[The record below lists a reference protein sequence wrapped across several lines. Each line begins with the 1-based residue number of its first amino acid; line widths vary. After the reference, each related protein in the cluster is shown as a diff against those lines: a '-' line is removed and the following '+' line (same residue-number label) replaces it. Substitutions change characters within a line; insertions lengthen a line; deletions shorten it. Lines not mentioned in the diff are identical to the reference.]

1 MSPLTKKQLRLG
13 ALVVKE
19 MGRWKSPARKHSIN
33 WAYVCSRE
41 VGGTLVPFVLLV
53 KRIIRICEISVICRS
68 RMRRAFPFTAI
79 VGQEEMKL
87 ALILNVVD
95 PSIGGV
101 LIMGHRGTGKSTAVR
116 ALADLLPR
124 ISVVEGCAYNCDPAE
139 ERNLCA
145 ECAAREDLR
154 AKTAPVSVVELPL
167 GATEDRVCGTI
178 DIERALTQGR
188 KRFDPGLLAR
198 ANRGFLYIDEVNL
211 LEDHLVDLLLD
222 VAATGRNRVEREGVS
237 VEHPSSFV
245 LVGSG
250 NPEEGELRPQ
260 LLDRFGLHAE
270 VATETYLDNRVNII
284 ERREAYDRDPEAFA
298 ETYAE
303 DQEQL
308 RKRITRARANLR
320 KITVDRSLLSKIAQ
334 LCADLKVDGHRGELT
349 IMRASRALAAFEGR
363 RSVNENHVRR
373 VSAMSL
379 RHRLRRDVLDETAK
393 SEKIEQAVDEVI
405 PRPPQPPG
413 DQKRETKTQPD
424 TPRKGK
430 NPDGPR
436 QRSAAAGG
444 GGKTNTADTL
454 SPPAA
459 ENRSLE
465 SPLEERLRA
474 MMPNRG
480 DKSQSHSRR
489 ASGAKTASSQVRGR
503 YTRAVSFKS
512 SGAKIAIDAT
522 LRAMLS
528 SSHRGVSS
536 GALRYKLLKHKRGT
550 LFVFAIDA
558 SGSMAANRIA
568 RAKSTILKLL
578 KKSYLNRDSVAI
590 VSFHGTTANVDLM
603 PSRSILRARRVLDSL
618 RMGGSTPL
626 SAGLASTI
634 ELLKLVGDRYGENVV
649 LLFTDGRSNVPL
661 RRNGVNVRVLRQ
673 LRIEM
678 ELREL
683 MLELKQTRAQVV
695 VVDTQK
701 EFESS
706 QETRRLAQILQAQ
719 FVKLTPAVP

>member
-1 MSPLTKKQLRLG
+1 
-13 ALVVKE
+13 
-19 MGRWKSPARKHSIN
+19 
-33 WAYVCSRE
+33 
-41 VGGTLVPFVLLV
+41 
-53 KRIIRICEISVICRS
+53 
-68 RMRRAFPFTAI
+68 MRRAFPFTAI

-124 ISVVEGCAYNCDPAE
+124 ITIVDGCLYNCDPAD
-139 ERNLCA
+139 ERNLCSD
-145 ECAAREDLR
+145 CAQRSTR
-154 AKTAPVSVVELPL
+154 PAKTAPVTVVELPL

-188 KRFDPGLLAR
+188 KTFDPGLLAR

-270 VATETYLDNRVNII
+270 VVTETYLDNRVEII
-284 ERREAYDRDPEAFA
+284 ERREAYDRDAEAFCEA
-298 ETYAE
+298 YVE
-303 DQEQL
+303 DQEVL
-308 RKRITRARANLR
+308 RKRITRARASLR
-320 KITVDRSLLSKIAQ
+320 KVMVDRSLLSKIAQ
-334 LCADLKVDGHRGELT
+334 LCVDLKVDGHRGELT
-349 IMRASRALAAFEGR
+349 IMRAARALAAFEGR

-393 SEKIEQAVDEVI
+393 SEKIDQAVDDVI
-405 PRPPQPPG
+405 PRAPEPHGG
-413 DQKRETKTQPD
+413 DRKGEAKTQPD
-424 TPRKGK
+424 TPRKAK

-444 GGKTNTADTL
+444 GGKTNTAETT
-454 SPPAA
+454 SPPAV
-459 ENRSLE
+459 ENQSLE
-465 SPLEERLRA
+465 SPLEDRLRA

-480 DKSQSHSRR
+480 DKSQAHSRR
-489 ASGAKTASSQVRGR
+489 ASGMKTVPSQLRGR
-503 YTRAVSFKS
+503 YTRAVSFKRT
-512 SGAKIAIDAT
+512 GARIAIDAT

-528 SSHRGVSS
+528 SSQPRVSS
-536 GALRYKLLKHKRGT
+536 SALRYKLLKHKRGT

-661 RRNGVNVRVLRQ
+661 RRSAVNVRVLRQ
-673 LRIEM
+673 LKIEM

-683 MLELKQTRAQVV
+683 MLELKQIRAHVV

-706 QETRRLAQILQAQ
+706 KETKRLASLLQAQ

>member
-1 MSPLTKKQLRLG
+1 
-13 ALVVKE
+13 
-19 MGRWKSPARKHSIN
+19 
-33 WAYVCSRE
+33 
-41 VGGTLVPFVLLV
+41 
-53 KRIIRICEISVICRS
+53 
-68 RMRRAFPFTAI
+68 MRTAFPFTAI

-87 ALILNVVD
+87 GLILNVVD
-95 PSIGGV
+95 PLIGGV

-124 ISVVEGCAYNCDPAE
+124 IPVVEGCVYNCDPADK
-139 ERNLCA
+139 RNLCA
-145 ECAAREDLR
+145 DCAARAGELP
-154 AKTAPVSVVELPL
+154 AKQAPVSVVELPL

-178 DIERALTQGR
+178 DIERALTAGR

-237 VEHPSSFV
+237 VEHPSHFV

-270 VATETYLDNRVNII
+270 VTTETYLDNRVRII
-284 ERREAYDRDPEAFA
+284 ERREAYDRDPAAFCQS
-298 ETYAE
+298 YAD
-303 DQEQL
+303 DQDQL
-308 RKRITRARANLR
+308 RKRITRARNSLK
-320 KITVDRSLLSKIAQ
+320 KIDVDRAILSKIAQ

-349 IMRASRALAAFEGR
+349 IMRAARALAAFEGKR
-363 RSVNENHVRR
+363 TVTEHHVRR
-373 VSAMSL
+373 VSAMAL
-379 RHRLRRDVLDETAK
+379 RHRLRRDALDETAK
-393 SEKIEQAVDEVI
+393 SEKIEQAVDEVL
-405 PRPPQPPG
+405 PRSATPPPQNG
-413 DQKRETKTQPD
+413 DPKSNKPEQSEPS
-424 TPRKGK
+424 RKPK
-430 NPDGPR
+430 NPDGPK
-436 QRSAAAGG
+436 QRLTAAGG
-444 GGKTNTADTL
+444 GRTNTTDTP
-454 SPPAA
+454 SPPAV

-480 DKSQSHSRR
+480 EKSQSHSRR
-489 ASGAKTASSQVRGR
+489 ASGAKTAPSQLRGR
-503 YTRAVSFKS
+503 YVRAVTFKTA
-512 SGAKIAIDAT
+512 GARIALDAT

-528 SSHRGVSS
+528 TSRDRRLDA

-626 SAGLASTI
+626 GAGLASTI

-661 RRNGVNVRVLRQ
+661 RRGGLNVRVLRQ
-673 LRIEM
+673 LKIEM

-683 MLELKQTRAQVV
+683 MIELKKTRTHVV

-706 QETRRLAQILQAQ
+706 RETRRLAQLLQAQ

>member
-1 MSPLTKKQLRLG
+1 
-13 ALVVKE
+13 
-19 MGRWKSPARKHSIN
+19 
-33 WAYVCSRE
+33 
-41 VGGTLVPFVLLV
+41 
-53 KRIIRICEISVICRS
+53 
-68 RMRRAFPFTAI
+68 
-79 VGQEEMKL
+79 MKL

-124 ISVVEGCAYNCDPAE
+124 ITIVDGCLYNCDPAD
-139 ERNLCA
+139 ERNLCSDCA
-145 ECAAREDLR
+145 ERSTR
-154 AKTAPVSVVELPL
+154 PAKTAPVTVVELPL

-188 KRFDPGLLAR
+188 KTFDPGLLAR

-270 VATETYLDNRVNII
+270 VVTETYLDNRVEII
-284 ERREAYDRDPEAFA
+284 ERREAYDRDAEAFCEA
-298 ETYAE
+298 YVE
-303 DQEQL
+303 DQEVL
-308 RKRITRARANLR
+308 RKRITRARASLR
-320 KITVDRSLLSKIAQ
+320 KVMVDRSLLSKIAQ
-334 LCADLKVDGHRGELT
+334 LCVDLKVDGHRGELT
-349 IMRASRALAAFEGR
+349 IMRAARALAAFEGR

-393 SEKIEQAVDEVI
+393 SEKIDQAVDDVI
-405 PRPPQPPG
+405 PRAPEPHGG
-413 DQKRETKTQPD
+413 DRKGEAKTQPD
-424 TPRKGK
+424 TPRKAR

-444 GGKTNTADTL
+444 GGKTNTAETT
-454 SPPAA
+454 SPPAV
-459 ENRSLE
+459 ENQSLE
-465 SPLEERLRA
+465 SPLEDRLRA

-480 DKSQSHSRR
+480 DKSQAHSRR
-489 ASGAKTASSQVRGR
+489 ASGMKTVPSQLRGR
-503 YTRAVSFKS
+503 YTRAVSFKRT
-512 SGAKIAIDAT
+512 GARIAIDAT

-528 SSHRGVSS
+528 SSQPRVSS
-536 GALRYKLLKHKRGT
+536 SALRYKLLKHKRGT

-661 RRNGVNVRVLRQ
+661 RRSAVNVRVLRQ
-673 LRIEM
+673 LKIEM

-683 MLELKQTRAQVV
+683 MLELKQIRAHVV

-706 QETRRLAQILQAQ
+706 KETKRLASLLQAQ

>member
-1 MSPLTKKQLRLG
+1 
-13 ALVVKE
+13 VKE
-19 MGRWKSPARKHSIN
+19 RAGKRTLLASIQVN
-33 WAYVCSRE
+33 WAYFWSG
-41 VGGTLVPFVLLV
+41 VGGTLVPFLLDV
-53 KRIIRICEISVICRS
+53 KTIIRILEMSVICRS

-116 ALADLLPR
+116 ALADLLPV
-124 ISVVEGCAYNCDPAE
+124 IKVIEGCTYKCDPADL
-139 ERNLCA
+139 RNLCT
-145 ECAAREDLR
+145 ECSARDALTST
-154 AKTAPVSVVELPL
+154 TAPVSVVELPL

-178 DIERALTQGR
+178 DIERALKEGR
-188 KRFDPGLLAR
+188 KSFDPGLLAR

-237 VEHPSSFV
+237 VEHPSNFV

-270 VATETYLDNRVNII
+270 VVTETYLDNRVNII
-284 ERREAYDRDPEAFA
+284 ERREAYDRDPEAFF
-298 ETYAE
+298 ESYEE

-320 KITVDRSLLSKIAQ
+320 KTAVDRTILSKIAQ
-334 LCADLKVDGHRGELT
+334 LCVDLKVDGHRGELT
-349 IMRASRALAAFEGR
+349 IMRAARALAAFEGR
-363 RSVNENHVRR
+363 RSVNVNHVRR

-379 RHRLRRDVLDETAK
+379 RHRLRRDAMDETAK
-393 SEKIEQAVDEVI
+393 SEKIDQAVEEVM
-405 PRPPQPPG
+405 PREPSPSG
-413 DQKRETKTQPD
+413 DGKAEKEAKPD
-424 TPRKGK
+424 TPRKQK
-430 NPDGPR
+430 PPDGPR
-436 QRSAAAGG
+436 QRSAASGG

-454 SPPAA
+454 SPPAR

-465 SPLEERLRA
+465 SPLEDRLRA

-489 ASGAKTASSQVRGR
+489 ASGSKTATSQLRGR
-503 YTRAVSFKS
+503 YTRAVNFKS
-512 SGAKIAIDAT
+512 AGARIAIDAT
-522 LRAMLS
+522 LRAMFASTNPRIS
-528 SSHRGVSS
+528 SD
-536 GALRYKLLKHKRGT
+536 ALRYKLLKHKRGT

-634 ELLKLVGDRYGENVV
+634 ELLSLVGDRYGENVV

-661 RRNGVNVRVLRQ
+661 RRKGVNVRVLRK
-673 LRIEM
+673 LKIEL

-683 MLELKQTRAQVV
+683 MLELKKLRAHVV

-706 QETRRLAQILQAQ
+706 QETRRLAQVLQAQ

>member
-1 MSPLTKKQLRLG
+1 
-13 ALVVKE
+13 
-19 MGRWKSPARKHSIN
+19 
-33 WAYVCSRE
+33 
-41 VGGTLVPFVLLV
+41 
-53 KRIIRICEISVICRS
+53 
-68 RMRRAFPFTAI
+68 MRRAFPFTAI

-124 ISVVEGCAYNCDPAE
+124 IAIVDGCSYNCDPAD

-145 ECAAREDLR
+145 ECLQRSNRPAT
-154 AKTAPVSVVELPL
+154 TAPVSVVELPL

-188 KRFDPGLLAR
+188 KTFDPGLLAR

-222 VAATGRNRVEREGVS
+222 VAATGQNRVEREGVS
-237 VEHPSSFV
+237 VEHPSRFV

-270 VATETYLDNRVNII
+270 VVTETYLDNRVEIV
-284 ERREAYDRDPEAFA
+284 ERREGYDRDAEAFCEA
-298 ETYAE
+298 YAE
-303 DQEQL
+303 DQEVL
-308 RKRITRARANLR
+308 RKRITRARASLR
-320 KITVDRSLLSKIAQ
+320 KVTVDRSILSKIAQ

-349 IMRASRALAAFEGR
+349 IMRAARALAAFEGR

-393 SEKIEQAVDEVI
+393 SEKIEQAVDDVI
-405 PRPPQPPG
+405 PRPPQPPTG
-413 DQKRETKTQPD
+413 DRKSEPKTQPD
-424 TPRKGK
+424 TPRKAK

-444 GGKTNTADTL
+444 GGKTNTAETR
-454 SPPAA
+454 SPPAV
-459 ENRSLE
+459 ENPSLE

-489 ASGAKTASSQVRGR
+489 ASGAKTANSQLRGR
-503 YTRAVSFKS
+503 YTRAVMFKR
-512 SGAKIAIDAT
+512 SGARIAIDAT
-522 LRAMLS
+522 LRAMLGLEQVGKGAS
-528 SSHRGVSS
+528 EARPRLSS

-578 KKSYLNRDSVAI
+578 KKSYLNRDTVAI

-626 SAGLASTI
+626 GAGLASTI
-634 ELLKLVGDRYGENVV
+634 ELLNLVGDRYGENVV

-673 LRIEM
+673 LKIEM

-683 MLELKQTRAQVV
+683 MFELKQIRAQVV

-706 QETRRLAQILQAQ
+706 RETRRLASILQAQ

>member
-1 MSPLTKKQLRLG
+1 MKERAGKKPLLEGNQLTGLY
-13 ALVVKE
+13 L
-19 MGRWKSPARKHSIN
+19 
-33 WAYVCSRE
+33 CSRE
-41 VGGTLVPFVLLV
+41 VGGTLVPFLLDV
-53 KRIIRICEISVICRS
+53 KRIIRILEISVLCGS
-68 RMRRAFPFTAI
+68 HMRRAFPFTAI

-124 ISVVEGCAYNCDPAE
+124 ITVVDGCLYSCDPVN
-139 ERNLCA
+139 ERNLCT
-145 ECAAREDLR
+145 ECAEKKDRPT
-154 AKTAPVSVVELPL
+154 KTAPVSVVELPL

-178 DIERALTQGR
+178 DIERALTEGR
-188 KRFDPGLLAR
+188 KSFDPGLLAR

-237 VEHPSSFV
+237 VEHPSDFV

-270 VATETYLDNRVNII
+270 VVTETYLDNRVEII
-284 ERREAYDRDPEAFA
+284 ERREAYDRDADDFS

-308 RKRITRARANLR
+308 RKRITRARSSLR
-320 KITVDRSLLSKIAQ
+320 KVTVDRSLLSKIAQ
-334 LCADLKVDGHRGELT
+334 LCADLNVDGHRGELT
-349 IMRASRALAAFEGR
+349 IMRAARALAAFEGR
-363 RSVNENHVRR
+363 RSVNESHVRR

-393 SEKIEQAVDEVI
+393 SEKIDQAVDEVM
-405 PRPPQPPG
+405 PRAPQPPQG
-413 DQKRETKTQPD
+413 EGKAEKNSQPD
-424 TPRKGK
+424 APRKSK
-430 NPDGPR
+430 NPDGPKH
-436 QRSAAAGG
+436 RSAAAGG
-444 GGKTNTADTL
+444 GKTNTAETQ
-454 SPPAA
+454 SPPAV
-459 ENRSLE
+459 ENRSLD

-489 ASGAKTASSQVRGR
+489 ASGAKTAPSQLRGR
-503 YTRAVSFKS
+503 YTRAVNFKTA
-512 SGAKIAIDAT
+512 GARIAIDAT
-522 LRAMLS
+522 LRAMIS
-528 SSHRGVSS
+528 SSNHSRISS
-536 GALRYKLLKHKRGT
+536 SALRYKLLKHKRGT

-626 SAGLASTI
+626 GAGLASTV
-634 ELLKLVGDRYGENVV
+634 ELLNLVGDRYGENVV

-661 RRNGVNVRVLRQ
+661 RRNGLNLRVMRQ
-673 LRIEM
+673 LKIEL

-683 MLELKQTRAQVV
+683 MLELKKLRAQVV

-719 FVKLTPAVP
+719 FVKL

>member
-1 MSPLTKKQLRLG
+1 
-13 ALVVKE
+13 
-19 MGRWKSPARKHSIN
+19 
-33 WAYVCSRE
+33 
-41 VGGTLVPFVLLV
+41 
-53 KRIIRICEISVICRS
+53 
-68 RMRRAFPFTAI
+68 MRRSFPFTAI

-116 ALADLLPR
+116 ALADLLPQ
-124 ISVVEGCAYNCDPAE
+124 ISVVEGCLYNCDPKD
-139 ERNLCA
+139 ERGLCSD
-145 ECAAREDLR
+145 CAQRAALP
-154 AKTAPVSVVELPL
+154 AKTAPVAVVELPL

-188 KRFDPGLLAR
+188 KTFDPGLLAR

-270 VATETYLDNRVNII
+270 VVTETYLDNRVDII
-284 ERREAYDRDPEAFA
+284 ERREAYDRDAEAFCEA
-298 ETYAE
+298 YAE
-303 DQEQL
+303 DQEVL
-308 RKRITRARANLR
+308 RKRITRARAGLR
-320 KITVDRSLLSKIAQ
+320 KVNVEREILSKIAQ

-349 IMRASRALAAFEGR
+349 IMRAARALAAFEGR
-363 RSVNENHVRR
+363 RAVNENHVRR

-393 SEKIEQAVDEVI
+393 SEKIDQAVDDVI
-405 PRPPQPPG
+405 PRVPEPHGG
-413 DQKRETKTQPD
+413 DRKGEAKTQPD
-424 TPRKGK
+424 TPRKSK

-444 GGKTNTADTL
+444 GGKTNTAETT
-454 SPPAA
+454 SPPAV
-459 ENRSLE
+459 ENRTLE
-465 SPLEERLRA
+465 TPLEERLRA

-489 ASGAKTASSQVRGR
+489 ASGSKTAPSQLRGR
-503 YTRAVSFKS
+503 YTRAVTFKRL
-512 SGAKIAIDAT
+512 GARIAIDAT
-522 LRAMLS
+522 LRAMISSTDPRVS
-528 SSHRGVSS
+528 SS
-536 GALRYKLLKHKRGT
+536 ALRYKLLKHKRGT

-673 LRIEM
+673 LKIEM

-683 MLELKQTRAQVV
+683 MLELKQTRAHVV
-695 VVDTQK
+695 VVDTQR

-706 QETRRLAQILQAQ
+706 QETRRLASILQAQ

>member
-1 MSPLTKKQLRLG
+1 
-13 ALVVKE
+13 
-19 MGRWKSPARKHSIN
+19 
-33 WAYVCSRE
+33 
-41 VGGTLVPFVLLV
+41 
-53 KRIIRICEISVICRS
+53 
-68 RMRRAFPFTAI
+68 MRRAFPFTAI

-87 ALILNVVD
+87 ALVLNVVD

-101 LIMGHRGTGKSTAVR
+101 LIMGHRGTAKSTAVR

-124 ISVVEGCAYNCDPAE
+124 ITVVEGCAFNCDPAD
-139 ERNLCA
+139 ERNLCTD
-145 ECAAREDLR
+145 CAGR
-154 AKTAPVSVVELPL
+154 AALPAATAPVLVVELPL

-188 KRFDPGLLAR
+188 KTFDPGLLAR

-270 VATETYLDNRVNII
+270 VGTETYLDNRVKII
-284 ERREAYDRDPEAFA
+284 ERREAYDRDPEAFF
-298 ETYAE
+298 EEYEE

-320 KITVDRSLLSKIAQ
+320 KITVERSILSKIAQ

-349 IMRASRALAAFEGR
+349 IMRAARALAAFEGR
-363 RSVNENHVRR
+363 RAVNEGHVRR

-393 SEKIEQAVDEVI
+393 SEKIEQAVDEVM
-405 PRPPQPPG
+405 PPARQPPG
-413 DQKRETKTQPD
+413 NEKREAKTQPD
-424 TPRKGK
+424 TPRKAK

-436 QRSAAAGG
+436 QRSAASGG
-444 GGKTNTADTL
+444 GGKTNTADTQ
-454 SPPAA
+454 SPPAV
-459 ENRSLE
+459 ESRSVEWQLE
-465 SPLEERLRA
+465 DRLRA
-474 MMPNRG
+474 LMPNRG
-480 DKSQSHSRR
+480 EKSQSHSRR
-489 ASGAKTASSQVRGR
+489 TSGSKTVNSQVRGR
-503 YTRAVSFKS
+503 YTRAVSFKR
-512 SGAKIAIDAT
+512 SGARIAIDAT
-522 LRAMLS
+522 LRALLS
-528 SSHRGVSS
+528 SREARNGPRISS
-536 GALRYKLLKHKRGT
+536 SSLRYKLLKHKRGT

-634 ELLKLVGDRYGENVV
+634 ELLHLVGDRYGENVV

-661 RRNGVNVRVLRQ
+661 RRAGRANVRVLRK
-673 LRIEM
+673 LKIEM

-706 QETRRLAQILQAQ
+706 QETRKLAKILQAQ

>member
-1 MSPLTKKQLRLG
+1 M
-13 ALVVKE
+13 
-19 MGRWKSPARKHSIN
+19 RK
-33 WAYVCSRE
+33 
-41 VGGTLVPFVLLV
+41 
-53 KRIIRICEISVICRS
+53 
-68 RMRRAFPFTAI
+68 AFPFTAI

-95 PSIGGV
+95 PLIGGV

-124 ISVVEGCAYNCDPAE
+124 ISVVDGCVYNCDPSDK
-139 ERNLCA
+139 RNLCA
-145 ECAAREDLR
+145 DCAAKSELP
-154 AKTAPVSVVELPL
+154 AKSSPVSVVELPL

-178 DIERALTQGR
+178 DIERALTEGR

-237 VEHPSSFV
+237 VEHPSHFV

-270 VATETYLDNRVNII
+270 VTTETYLDNRVNII
-284 ERREAYDRDPEAFA
+284 ERREAYDRDAEAFC

-308 RKRITRARANLR
+308 RKRITRARNSLP
-320 KITVDRSLLSKIAQ
+320 KIDVDRAILSKIAQ

-349 IMRASRALAAFEGR
+349 IMRAARALAAFEGKR
-363 RSVNENHVRR
+363 TVTEHHVRR
-373 VSAMSL
+373 VSAMAL

-393 SEKIEQAVDEVI
+393 SEKIEQAVDEVL
-405 PRPPQPPG
+405 PRMAAPPPSG
-413 DQKRETKTQPD
+413 DSKSNKPEQSEPS
-424 TPRKGK
+424 RKPK

-436 QRSAAAGG
+436 QRSTAAGG
-444 GGKTNTADTL
+444 SRTNTADTP
-454 SPPAA
+454 SPPAI

-465 SPLEERLRA
+465 SPLEDRLRA

-480 DKSQSHSRR
+480 EKSQSHSRR
-489 ASGAKTASSQVRGR
+489 ASGAKTAPLQLRGR
-503 YTRAVSFKS
+503 YVRAVTFKS
-512 SGAKIAIDAT
+512 AGARIALDAT

-528 SSHRGVSS
+528 TSRDRCISSN
-536 GALRYKLLKHKRGT
+536 ALRYKLLKHKRGT

-626 SAGLASTI
+626 GAGLASTI
-634 ELLKLVGDRYGENVV
+634 ELLQLVGDRYGENVV

-661 RRNGVNVRVLRQ
+661 RRNGINVRVLRQ
-673 LRIEM
+673 LKIES

-683 MLELKQTRAQVV
+683 MLELRKSRAQIV

-719 FVKLTPAVP
+719 FVKLTPAVIPPVSKSHH